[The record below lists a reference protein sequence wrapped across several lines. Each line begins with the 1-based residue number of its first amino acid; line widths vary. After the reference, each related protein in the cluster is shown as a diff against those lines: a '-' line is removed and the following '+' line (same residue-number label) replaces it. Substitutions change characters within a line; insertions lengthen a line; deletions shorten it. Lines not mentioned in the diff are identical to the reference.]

1 MKQNESKEMS
11 RRAYDVMSRQGADRD
26 GLACYSRSGESDVG
40 GQGSIMDSAYET
52 TSIKTLSETE
62 TDTVDETIQLMKRK
76 LLIGQ
81 HKEIQQIWN
90 QENIAKRKSYGEKD
104 I

>member
-1 MKQNESKEMS
+1 MKWYIQYFYNYEKNIWIIIHSILKQNESKEMS

-52 TSIKTLSETE
+52 NSIKTLSETE
-62 TDTVDETIQLMKRK
+62 TDTVDETRNW
-76 LLIGQ
+76 
-81 HKEIQQIWN
+81 QI
-90 QENIAKRKSYGEKD
+90 
-104 I
+104 

>member
-1 MKQNESKEMS
+1 M
-11 RRAYDVMSRQGADRD
+11 D
-26 GLACYSRSGESDVG
+26 GLAGYSQSWENDVS
-40 GQGSIMDSAYET
+40 GQGSIMDSEYET
-52 TSIKTLSETE
+52 NPRKTLSETE

-90 QENIAKRKSYGEKD
+90 QENIAKQKSYGEKD